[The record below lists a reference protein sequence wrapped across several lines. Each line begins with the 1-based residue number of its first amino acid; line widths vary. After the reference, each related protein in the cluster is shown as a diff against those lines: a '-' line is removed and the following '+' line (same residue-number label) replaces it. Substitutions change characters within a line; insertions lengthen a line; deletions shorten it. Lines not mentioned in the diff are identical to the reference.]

1 MFFPTGRGS
10 THPVRCRSLQVL
22 SVMLLLSISFI
33 SLYAQGGIDNTGT
46 GGKHKIQGRI
56 YFPSGR
62 RSDVSAIKVT
72 LDSTSSETLSVI
84 ADLNG
89 SFSFNSIAPG
99 SYTLTVDAGKD
110 YEIARESVYVEESG
124 LKGRTLSGADL
135 ARADVA
141 RIFNVIVNLQ
151 PKFGNTETTKP
162 GVLNAAL
169 ANVPKPAVDL
179 YQQALESVRAGD
191 SKKAIEQLRVAVS
204 NYPEFTLAL
213 NEMGVQYLKIGQ
225 PDKAIEVLSAS
236 LRIKPD
242 DFTPRLNYGI
252 ALLEKR
258 EAAASEAQLRL
269 ALKKNDSSSTAHMYL
284 GLALLN
290 LSKNGKT
297 RQFDAARYA
306 EAQKELERA
315 VSLGKNEVAMAHRYL
330 GGIYAGNKDYKR
342 GADEL
347 ETYLKLSPKARD
359 AETIRGL
366 IKDLRSKNK

>member
-1 MFFPTGRGS
+1 MLKSKVLRLMSVVLFALCFAIPVTAQVIVPPGATDTGLGGGNAI
-10 THPVRCRSLQVL
+10 TG
-22 SVMLLLSISFI
+22 MILLS
-33 SLYAQGGIDNTGT
+33 TGQRLERRVSVRIQT
-46 GGKHKIQGRI
+46 MTRGHRVAMSDEYGKFTFQGRVSGDYTI
-56 YFPSGR
+56 VINKEKDFEPFSQVVSIIQPRGFPPQNYNVNIRLVIKSG
-62 RSDVSAIKVT
+62 
-72 LDSTSSETLSVI
+72 
-84 ADLNG
+84 G
-89 SFSFNSIAPG
+89 
-99 SYTLTVDAGKD
+99 AG
-110 YEIARESVYVEESG
+110 
-124 LKGRTLSGADL
+124 
-135 ARADVA
+135 
-141 RIFNVIVNLQ
+141 
-151 PKFGNTETTKP
+151 KP
-162 GVLNAAL
+162 GVVNADTAG
-169 ANVPKPAVDL
+169 VPKHAMEL
-179 YQQALESVRAGD
+179 YNKAIELAKTGD
-191 SKKAIEQLRVAVS
+191 RLGAIEQLKSAITE
-204 NYPEFTLAL
+204 YPGFMLAY

-258 EAAASEAQLRL
+258 EAAESEAQLRL